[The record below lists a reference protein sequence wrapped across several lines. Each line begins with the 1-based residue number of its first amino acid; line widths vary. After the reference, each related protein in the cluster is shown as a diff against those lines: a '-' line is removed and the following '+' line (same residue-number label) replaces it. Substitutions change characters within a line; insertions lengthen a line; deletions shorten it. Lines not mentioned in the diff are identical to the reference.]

1 MKWYTN
7 YLSAYEIPFAQAP
20 GQAISRVK
28 ERIKR
33 IRTDHPLVSVI
44 AIAHN
49 EESRILSCL
58 WSLCD
63 NQCDFPMEILV
74 VNNNSTDHTEE
85 VLKELGVTY
94 FNEPQKGP
102 GHARQCGLNHAR
114 GKYHICIDS
123 DTLYP
128 PRYIATMVK
137 ALQKKDVVCAYALWS
152 FLPNEQY
159 SGIGLFFY
167 ETMRDLYLKLQNR
180 KRPELNV
187 RGMVFAFHTEKARK
201 EGFRTNIIR
210 GEDGSLALALKKYGK
225 LKFVTTRKAR
235 AITGYGTV
243 SADGSLFNSFKKRA
257 IKGIKHFTS
266 LFYSKNKYE
275 DEDSN
280 LIK

>member
-1 MKWYTN
+1 MKWYTK
-7 YLSAYEIPFAQAP
+7 YLSTYEIPFAQAP
-20 GQAISRVK
+20 QTVINLVK
-28 ERIKR
+28 DKIRQIKSN
-33 IRTDHPLVSVI
+33 DPLVSVV

-49 EESRILSCL
+49 EENRILSCI
-58 WSLCD
+58 WSLCE
-63 NQCDFPMEILV
+63 NQYDFPVEILV
-74 VNNNSTDHTEE
+74 INNNSTDHTED

-94 FNEPQKGP
+94 FNEYQKGP
-102 GHARQCGLNHAR
+102 GFARQCGLNHAR

-128 PRYIATMVK
+128 PRYISTMVK
-137 ALQKKDVVCAYALWS
+137 ALQKKEVVCAYALWS

-159 SGIGLFFY
+159 TRTGLFFY
-167 ETMRDLYLKLQNR
+167 ETMRDIYLKIQNLN
-180 KRPELNV
+180 RPELNV
-187 RGMVFAFHTEKARK
+187 RGMVFAFHTETARK
-201 EGFRTNIIR
+201 EGFRTDILR

-225 LKFVTTRKAR
+225 LKFVTSRKAR

-243 SADGSLFNSFKKRA
+243 SADGSLFNSFKHRA

-266 LFYSKNKYE
+266 LFHSKNNYE